1 MAITGR
7 NAAIVQTG
15 RFRLT
20 GRLAWITWGFL
31 HLTYLPGTVNRMTTG
46 LKYLW
51 WHLSHENTN
60 RVLIEPEPASP
71 LPRPA
76 RGRRRLCSHTPRQDR
91 QTSPCRQ
98 KRHDL
103 DVTEHCFPTDGGQ
116 ST

>member
-1 MAITGR
+1 MMAITGR

-15 RFRLT
+15 RLRLT

-31 HLTYLPGTVNRMTTG
+31 HLTYLPGALNRMTTG

-60 RVLIEPEPASP
+60 RVLIESEPATPPPAHPAGTAGSALTP
-71 LPRPA
+71 QGRTVRPVPTA
-76 RGRRRLCSHTPRQDR
+76 GRDM
-91 QTSPCRQ
+91 
-98 KRHDL
+98 
-103 DVTEHCFPTDGGQ
+103 GA